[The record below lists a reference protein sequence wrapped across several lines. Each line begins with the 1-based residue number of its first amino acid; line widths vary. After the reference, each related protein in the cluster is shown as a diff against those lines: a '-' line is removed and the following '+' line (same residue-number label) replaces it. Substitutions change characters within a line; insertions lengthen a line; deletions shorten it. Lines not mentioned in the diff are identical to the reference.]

1 MSGAQDPSA
10 ALKAQLVAQAF
21 EHSRFVADK
30 LAVPADLLEARFGA
44 SFKPENGRLVAYD
57 VTGNAIMRRDN
68 PGEPAE
74 FDEALERLVAAHPQR
89 DVIMRGLGNAA
100 GPGKTMPR
108 AVFDTLPPAARMAH
122 IKAGG
127 KIHD

>member
-1 MSGAQDPSA
+1 VSGAQDATA
-10 ALKAQLVAQAF
+10 ALQKQLVAQAF

-57 VTGNAIMRRDN
+57 ATGNAIMRRDN

-89 DVIMRGLGNAA
+89 EAIMRGLGNAA
-100 GPGKTMPR
+100 GPSKTMPR
-108 AVFDTLPPAARMAH
+108 AIFDTMPPRDRMAH

-127 KIHD
+127 LVHD